1 MAAGVRRG
9 RLDLGPLRRRDFSR
23 ARVLLLCVQAL
34 GREADRGRL
43 VLLLDHWP
51 GLGPRFVDRT
61 DGRPPDPPPGR
72 MPVDVTA
79 TQVRD
84 LVGRLGDTESPP
96 LFYFDAGYDA
106 IALTDTL
113 SDVAADIVVRI
124 RDDRVFYTDATPPA
138 AGTVGRPRRHGDRFR
153 LADPNTWPTPRR
165 RVDHYR
171 PPLRH
176 RQGLSLARSA
186 PQTRPPRTLG
196 RARHPAHRGRHPDP
210 GRGRTPAQT
219 HQRDQEDPVAL
230 GRRTRLQPRHLL
242 AGLPA
247 PLRHRTHLLSSSR
260 TPSAGGPPRCAP
272 PNRPTA
278 GPGPASPQ
286 PSSTPSASHGNDNA
300 NPADPRPRPKSVST
314 TCPNTGHPS
323 QSTKIPNPRPRTPQ
337 RNPPRATNPPSSDQE
352 GRLIKV

>member
-1 MAAGVRRG
+1 MTGSSLLHRRHATGGPHGRAAPTPRR
-9 RLDLGPLRRRDFSR
+9 P
-23 ARVLLLCVQAL
+23 VQA
-34 GREADRGRL
+34 
-43 VLLLDHWP
+43 
-51 GLGPRFVDRT
+51 
-61 DGRPPDPPPGR
+61 
-72 MPVDVTA
+72 
-79 TQVRD
+79 
-84 LVGRLGDTESPP
+84 
-96 LFYFDAGYDA
+96 
-106 IALTDTL
+106 
-113 SDVAADIVVRI
+113 
-124 RDDRVFYTDATPPA
+124 
-138 AGTVGRPRRHGDRFR
+138 RRSQH
-153 LADPNTWPTPRR
+153 LAHPRR

-176 RQGLSLARSA
+176 REGLGLARAA
-186 PQTRPPRTLG
+186 PTTRLPGTLG

-219 HQRDQEDPVAL
+219 HQRDQEDPVAV

-278 GPGPASPQ
+278 GPGSSSPPTPNSASPET
-286 PSSTPSASHGNDNA
+286 SSTTSASHGNDNA

-323 QSTKIPNPRPRTPQ
+323 QSTKTPNPRPRTPQ
-337 RNPPRATNPPSSDQE
+337 RNPPRTTNPPSSDQE